1 MPILF
6 QVTRTTDLE
15 EARVSA
21 PAEKKSAFTN
31 AGNIPPNT
39 NNGQTGKQT
48 EQQQI
53 KRRNK
58 KEKNRLRGF
67 SLRRHVVTRYA
78 VTCFTNNPWCM
89 NLRAQ

>member
-6 QVTRTTDLE
+6 QVTRTTDLA
-15 EARVSA
+15 EARISA
-21 PAEKKSAFTN
+21 PAEKKTAFRN

-39 NNGQTGKQT
+39 NNGQTGKQS

-58 KEKNRLRGF
+58 KEKNRLR
-67 SLRRHVVTRYA
+67 RHVVTRYA
-78 VTCFTNNPWCM
+78 VTCFTNNRLFNSVC
-89 NLRAQ
+89 A

>member
-6 QVTRTTDLE
+6 QVTRTTDLA

-67 SLRRHVVTRYA
+67 SLYA
-78 VTCFTNNPWCM
+78 VTLLPVTP
-89 NLRAQ
+89 LRVLLTTRGA

>member
-6 QVTRTTDLE
+6 QVTRTTDLA
-15 EARVSA
+15 EARISA
-21 PAEKKSAFTN
+21 PAEKKTAFRN

-39 NNGQTGKQT
+39 NNGQTGKQS

-78 VTCFTNNPWCM
+78 VTCFTNNP
-89 NLRAQ
+89 